1 MYLATFMHAVHCRN
15 ANCNYATCLQF
26 KRVVAHS
33 KQCQKYKNSQCDFCR
48 QLLALCINHAKSC
61 KDDQCQIPFCASI
74 KIKLK
79 QQKAFNN
86 TPENH
91 GSTNATAAA
100 VSAAR
105 ATLSSDGGLSSPYE
119 TND

>member
-1 MYLATFMHAVHCRN
+1 MGGGGIKEEARR
-15 ANCNYATCLQF
+15 
-26 KRVVAHS
+26 K
-33 KQCQKYKNSQCDFCR
+33 
-48 QLLALCINHAKSC
+48 LLALCIYHAKSC

-91 GSTNATAAA
+91 GSTNATAAPA
-100 VSAAR
+100 SVSAAG
-105 ATLSSDGGLSSPYE
+105 ATLGSDGGLSSPYE